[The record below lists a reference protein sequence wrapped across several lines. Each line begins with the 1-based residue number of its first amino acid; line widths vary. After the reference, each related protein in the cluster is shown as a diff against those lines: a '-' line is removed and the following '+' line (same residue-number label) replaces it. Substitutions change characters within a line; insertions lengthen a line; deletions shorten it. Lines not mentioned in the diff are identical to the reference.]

1 MAATPKTVET
11 PGNTVFSALSG
22 EAFSDKIPALLWT
35 TDLAYRITSLSG
47 AEITKLGIPATQLL
61 ARSVGAFFQ
70 TSAPGISAL
79 DAHIRAAGGHATT
92 FETEINGS
100 ELQARVEP
108 LRDSISNIIGLIG
121 IAVES
126 TEQLVAQRAL
136 RISEHS
142 YRTLI
147 EDVPY
152 AVCRCTATGNLLQV
166 NRAMLEMLGYS
177 EPDLLLRN
185 LQWGIFAEPEAF
197 THFSGSFRGRAPS
210 HGFET
215 QWLRQDG
222 QSVTVSLGG
231 RASRDASGEISYLDI
246 VAENISDRKH
256 LEDQLR
262 QAQKMQAVGQLAGGI
277 AHDFNNMLTVIRG
290 QIEVMT
296 EEMLASDPLRCRIEE
311 VERAAERATALTR
324 QLLAFSRRQVMQTK
338 ILDLN
343 NVIANM
349 NQMLARLIGE
359 NIELS
364 FISKPEIW
372 RVKVDPGQIEHVLM
386 NLAVNARDAMPRGGR
401 LTIETQNMGVP
412 NSSEQQNLNPGDYVL
427 LKVSDSGH
435 GMDEET
441 KARIFEPFFTTKE
454 PGQGTGLGLSMVYG
468 VVKQSGGYIY
478 AESRPQEGSAF
489 KIYLPRA
496 NGAAEQ
502 VPHHPRMA
510 TPKGT
515 ETILVVEDD
524 ESIRQLVSGFLRAH
538 GYHVLTAAEGV
549 DALQLVKNHGP
560 AIDLLLSDMVMPKMG
575 GRELAAELRK
585 SLPQLKV
592 VFVSGYAGDP
602 DRQLG
607 LDAAARFVQ
616 KPFSMQFL
624 ATTVR
629 EALDVEAQ

>member
-1 MAATPKTVET
+1 VAATPKAIQTGEE
-11 PGNTVFSALSG
+11 NTAFSASNW
-22 EAFSDKIPALLWT
+22 EAFSEKVPALLWT
-35 TDLAYRITSLSG
+35 TDLEYRLTSLSG
-47 AEITKLGIPATQLL
+47 AEPTKLGICATQHLG
-61 ARSVGAFFQ
+61 RSVGAFLQ
-70 TSAPGISAL
+70 ASAARLVPI
-79 DAHIRAAGGHATT
+79 DAHIRAVAGQCGT
-92 FETEINGS
+92 FEIEISGG

-108 LRDSISNIIGLIG
+108 LRDSNGRIIGVIG
-121 IAVES
+121 IALES
-126 TEQLVAQRAL
+126 TEQLVAQRGL

-142 YRTLI
+142 YRSLI

-177 EPDLLLRN
+177 EPELLLRN

-197 THFSGSFRGRAPS
+197 TEFAGNFRGRAPS

-222 QSVTVSLGG
+222 QSLTVSLGG
-231 RASRDASGEISYLDI
+231 RASPNASGGISYLDV
-246 VAENISDRKH
+246 VAENISDRKQ

-324 QLLAFSRRQVMQTK
+324 QLLAFSRRQVMQAK

-343 NVIANM
+343 SVIANM

-359 NIELS
+359 NIELG
-364 FISKPEIW
+364 FIAAPELW
-372 RVKVDPGQIEHVLM
+372 RVKIDPGQIEQVLM
-386 NLAVNARDAMPRGGR
+386 NLAVNARDAMPRGGK
-401 LTIETQNMGVP
+401 LTIETQNVTFP
-412 NSSEQQNLNPGDYVL
+412 HSSQERPIKSGDYVL
-427 LKVSDSGH
+427 LTVRDTGH

-454 PGQGTGLGLSMVYG
+454 AGQGTGLGLSMVYG

-478 AESRPQEGSAF
+478 AESRPEEGSAF

-524 ESIRQLVSGFLRAH
+524 ESIRQLVSGFLRTH
-538 GYHVLTAAEGV
+538 GYHVLTASEGV
-549 DALQLVKNHGP
+549 DALQLVKKHRP
-560 AIDLLLSDMVMPKMG
+560 AIDLLLSDLVMPKIG
-575 GRELAAELRK
+575 GRELATELRK
-585 SLPQLKV
+585 SVPELRV
-592 VFVSGYAGDP
+592 IFVSGYAGDP
-602 DRQLG
+602 DRQVG
-607 LDAAARFVQ
+607 LESARFVQ

-629 EALDVEAQ
+629 EALDADA